1 MKIMEESMAHSGDM
15 LAHFE
20 LPGWKSWA
28 GGTAAVLTAVLF
40 LTAGIWK
47 ITDAPGA
54 AARLA
59 QMKVPQELSLA
70 AALLLGIVE
79 TFSAVLI
86 LVPRFRRWGSWLT
99 SLLLIVFMI
108 YVGIN
113 YTALHGA
120 ECQCFPWLKRAVGPG
135 FFVGDGV
142 MLLLAVLAGLW
153 SKRSE
158 NLRNASLVLGAV
170 VVFALVSYGVA
181 ATHNSGVK
189 APDSVTVDGKP
200 YSLQQ
205 GRVFIYFFNPECMHC
220 LDAAKRMAKLNWGDT
235 QLVGVA
241 TEQPQ
246 YAQYFMQTTGLKGVV
261 STDLAVLKKTFPFGD
276 PPAGVALENG
286 REKAALTQFEGE
298 EPAATLKKLGFA
310 N

>member
-99 SLLLIVFMI
+99 SLLLVVFMI

-142 MLLLAVLAGLW
+142 MLLLAVLAGVW

-158 NLRNASLVLGAV
+158 KLRSAALVLGAGGGV
-170 VVFALVSYGVA
+170 GLLSYGVA
-181 ATHNSGVK
+181 ATPSPWVKGPDTGVGGGQ
-189 APDSVTVDGKP
+189 A
-200 YSLQQ
+200 
-205 GRVFIYFFNPECMHC
+205 YFTPHW
-220 LDAAKRMAKLNWGDT
+220 R
-235 QLVGVA
+235 
-241 TEQPQ
+241 
-246 YAQYFMQTTGLKGVV
+246 
-261 STDLAVLKKTFPFGD
+261 
-276 PPAGVALENG
+276 
-286 REKAALTQFEGE
+286 
-298 EPAATLKKLGFA
+298 
-310 N
+310 